1 MKKLLII
8 ALLFLISGCA
18 PVPDP
23 NYVSPAE
30 KSRREWQ
37 ETKRD
42 VIEENNR
49 FAINLYSQYKSEE
62 GNIFFSPFSI
72 STAMAMVY
80 EGAEGKTA
88 KEIKSVFGF
97 PKYDNSRRNQYSTL
111 LSEINKK
118 DKKYTLN
125 TANAL
130 WAEQDF
136 NFLDN
141 YLTTVE
147 KYYGGKTTNLD
158 FKNDWEASRLIIN
171 NWVEDKTNNKI
182 KDLFPEG
189 SINPLTRLVLTNA
202 IYFKAEWLKQ
212 FDADKTRDMNFRVNP
227 DKSIKVPMMQR
238 TDGKSIFNYTQNKD
252 LQILE
257 MPYAGEDLS
266 MLILLPFNN
275 DIEVLENSFTIE
287 KLTEWKKSLRK
298 RRVKIY
304 IPKFKFETKYFLK
317 ETLGDLGMPTA
328 FTNLADFSGMT
339 GTKELEIDKV
349 IHQAFIEVNEEGTE
363 AAAATGIAMV
373 VKSIPPPTP
382 IFKADHPFIFIIQQN
397 ETGNILFMGR
407 VNNPTN

>member
-1 MKKLLII
+1 MKKLILI
-8 ALLFLISGCA
+8 LMLGSLFGQDL
-18 PVPDP
+18 D
-23 NYVSPAE
+23 
-30 KSRREWQ
+30 SREI
-37 ETKRD
+37 
-42 VIEENNR
+42 IEANNR

-97 PKYDNSRRNQYSTL
+97 PKYDNSRRNQYSNL

-118 DKKYTLN
+118 DKEYALN

-136 NFLDN
+136 NFLDK

-158 FKNDWEASRLIIN
+158 FKNQPDASRLIIN

-189 SINPLTRLVLTNA
+189 SIHPLTRLVLTNA

-238 TDGKSIFNYTQNKD
+238 TDRKSIFDYTQNED

-266 MLILLPFNN
+266 MLILLPFDD

-298 RRVKIY
+298 RRVNIY
-304 IPKFKFETKYFLK
+304 IPKFKFETKYLLN
-317 ETLGDLGMPTA
+317 ETLSDLGMPTA
-328 FTNLADFSGMT
+328 FTNSADFSGMT
-339 GTKELEIDKV
+339 GKKDLKITAV

-363 AAAATGIAMV
+363 AAAATAVVLGIRS
-373 VKSIPPPTP
+373 KKPPTP

-407 VNNPTN
+407 VSNPKN

>member
-1 MKKLLII
+1 IRRLIILLLIV
-8 ALLFLISGCA
+8 GCVFA
-18 PVPDP
+18 
-23 NYVSPAE
+23 
-30 KSRREWQ
+30 
-37 ETKRD
+37 RD
-42 VIEENNR
+42 VIEANNR

-97 PKYDNSRRNQYSTL
+97 PKYDNSRRNQYSDL

-118 DKKYTLN
+118 DKEYALN

-136 NFLDN
+136 QFLDE
-141 YLTTVE
+141 YITTVE
-147 KYYGGKTTNLD
+147 EYYKGKTTNLD
-158 FKNDWEASRLIIN
+158 FKNEPDSSRLIIN
-171 NWVEDKTNNKI
+171 NWVEEKTNNKI
-182 KDLFPEG
+182 KDLFPEE
-189 SINPLTRLVLTNA
+189 SIHPQTRLVLTNA

-238 TDGKSIFNYTQNKD
+238 TDRKSIFNYTQNED

-257 MPYAGEDLS
+257 MPYTGEDLS
-266 MLILLPFNN
+266 MLILLPFDN

-304 IPKFKFETKYFLK
+304 IPKFKFKTKYFLF
-317 ETLGDLGMPTA
+317 ETLSNLGMPTA
-328 FTNLADFSGMT
+328 FTNSADFSGMT
-339 GTKELEIDKV
+339 GTKDLEIDKV

-363 AAAATGIAMV
+363 AAAATGIGMMPT
-373 VKSIPPPTP
+373 SMPPPTP

>member
-1 MKKLLII
+1 MIRRLIILLLIV
-8 ALLFLISGCA
+8 GCVFA
-18 PVPDP
+18 
-23 NYVSPAE
+23 
-30 KSRREWQ
+30 
-37 ETKRD
+37 RD
-42 VIEENNR
+42 VIEANNR

-97 PKYDNSRRNQYSTL
+97 PKYDNSRRNQYSNL

-118 DKKYTLN
+118 DNEYALK

-136 NFLDN
+136 HFLDE

-147 KYYGGKTTNLD
+147 KYYEGKTTNLD
-158 FKNDWEASRLIIN
+158 FRNEPEASRLIIN

-189 SINPLTRLVLTNA
+189 SIHPLTRLVLTNA

-238 TDGKSIFNYTQNKD
+238 TDRKSIFDYTQNED

-266 MLILLPFNN
+266 MLILLPLDD

-298 RRVKIY
+298 RRVNIY
-304 IPKFKFETKYFLK
+304 IPKFKFETKYFLS
-317 ETLGDLGMPTA
+317 ETLSDLGMPTA
-328 FTNLADFSGMT
+328 FTNSADFSGMT
-339 GTKELEIDKV
+339 GTKDLKIDKV

-363 AAAATGIAMV
+363 AAAATGVIMAM
-373 VKSIPPPTP
+373 KSFRKQKHPTP
-382 IFKADHPFIFIIQQN
+382 VFKADHPFIFIIQQN

-407 VNNPTN
+407 VRNPNSTS

>member
-1 MKKLLII
+1 MLGSLFGQDLDSREII
-8 ALLFLISGCA
+8 EA
-18 PVPDP
+18 
-23 NYVSPAE
+23 
-30 KSRREWQ
+30 
-37 ETKRD
+37 
-42 VIEENNR
+42 NNR

-97 PKYDNSRRNQYSTL
+97 PKYDNSRRNQYSDL

-118 DKKYTLN
+118 DKEYALK

-136 NFLDN
+136 NFLDK

-158 FKNDWEASRLIIN
+158 FKNEPDTSRLIIN

-182 KDLFPEG
+182 KDLLPEG
-189 SINPLTRLVLTNA
+189 VINPNTRLVLTNA
-202 IYFKAEWLKQ
+202 IYFKAKWLTQ

-238 TDGKSIFNYTQNKD
+238 TDRKSIFNYTQNED

-266 MLILLPFNN
+266 MLILLPFDD
-275 DIEVLENSFTIE
+275 DIEALENSFTIE

-304 IPKFKFETKYFLK
+304 IPKFKFETKYFMK
-317 ETLGDLGMPTA
+317 NTLSDLGMPTA
-328 FTNLADFSGMT
+328 FTNSADFSGMT
-339 GTKELEIDKV
+339 GTKDLKIDKV

-363 AAAATGIAMV
+363 AAAATGVTMM
-373 VKSIPPPTP
+373 KHSKPPPTP
-382 IFKADHPFIFIIQQN
+382 IFKADHPFIFIIQHN

-407 VNNPTN
+407 VSNPKN

>member
-1 MKKLLII
+1 MLGSLFGQDLDSREII
-8 ALLFLISGCA
+8 EA
-18 PVPDP
+18 
-23 NYVSPAE
+23 
-30 KSRREWQ
+30 
-37 ETKRD
+37 
-42 VIEENNR
+42 NNR

-97 PKYDNSRRNQYSTL
+97 PKYDNSRRNQYSNL

-118 DKKYTLN
+118 DKEYALK

-136 NFLDN
+136 HFLDE

-158 FKNDWEASRLIIN
+158 FKNEPDSSRLIIN

-189 SINPLTRLVLTNA
+189 SIHPLTRLVLTNA
-202 IYFKAEWLKQ
+202 IYFKAEWLIQ
-212 FDADKTRDMNFRVNP
+212 FDADKTSDENFRVNP
-227 DKSIKVPMMQR
+227 DKSIKVPMMQP
-238 TDGKSIFNYTQNKD
+238 TSQKSTFNYTQNKD

-266 MLILLPFNN
+266 MLILLPLDD
-275 DIEVLENSFTIE
+275 DIEALENSFTIE

-304 IPKFKFETKYFLK
+304 IPKFKFETKYFMK
-317 ETLGDLGMPTA
+317 NTLINLGMPTA
-328 FTNLADFSGMT
+328 FTNSADFSGMT
-339 GTKELEIDKV
+339 GTKDLKIDKV

-363 AAAATGIAMV
+363 AAAATGIGMMQH
-373 VKSIPPPTP
+373 SMPPPTP
-382 IFKADHPFIFIIQQN
+382 IFKADHPFIFIIQQK

-407 VNNPTN
+407 VSNPKN